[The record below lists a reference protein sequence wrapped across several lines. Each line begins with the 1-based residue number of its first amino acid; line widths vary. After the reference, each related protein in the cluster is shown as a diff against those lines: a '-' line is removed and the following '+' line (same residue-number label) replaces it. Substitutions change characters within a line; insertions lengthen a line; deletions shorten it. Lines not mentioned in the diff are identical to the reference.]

1 MPTKIIHQM
10 PFSMRRTH
18 IWDKRALICDEICC
32 QAFSF
37 LSVILFNFA
46 EVFFVIGELWPTVN
60 RQKFRDNYG

>member
-32 QAFSF
+32 QALSF

-46 EVFFVIGELWPTVN
+46 EVLCDW
-60 RQKFRDNYG
+60 